1 MVLFQFCRPK
11 DKIQEVKIN
20 FPCKEIS
27 LNQKK
32 ETILNTIKKEVEL
45 TIDLDAKSLEE
56 MRYTDT
62 CEIYNTKVI
71 IDIFIEFKNNKAVV
85 FSAGFTPIKNNYTE
99 LKEALITFYKNEI
112 INTDSLL
119 HSQDYDFYY
128 YENNVYI
135 YKLFI
140 LDTVHYDQSSFYEI
154 YLKGN

>member
-1 MVLFQFCRPK
+1 
-11 DKIQEVKIN
+11 
-20 FPCKEIS
+20 
-27 LNQKK
+27 
-32 ETILNTIKKEVEL
+32 
-45 TIDLDAKSLEE
+45 

-140 LDTVHYDQSSFYEI
+140 LDTVHYDQSSFMRYT
-154 YLKGN
+154 